1 MVKNKAKIFGI
12 GLAGGVLGALLFV
25 GGISVI
31 DSNLFGNHPT
41 SVKNA
46 GNNTISKSVYKNA
59 SNVTEV
65 VKKVQPAVVSV
76 VNLQSSKA
84 AAADFGSLFGDS
96 ESEKSSD
103 SGELE
108 PISEGSGVI
117 YKKEGDKAYLVTNN
131 HVVDGQQGLEVILSD
146 GTKVT
151 GELVGRDVYSDLAVV
166 QIPADK
172 VTVVAEFAD
181 SSKVRVGEPAIA
193 IGSPL
198 GSKYSNSATEGIVSA
213 VERQVTFNNAQ
224 GEAISMT
231 AIQTDAAINPGNSGG
246 PLLNIEGQVI
256 GINSNKNAGEAI
268 EGMGFANSSNDVVT
282 VVNQL
287 EEKGKVERPGLGIK
301 MADLS
306 KIPKVRIENYL
317 KTPPEVKEGVVI
329 TLVFPATPAEAS
341 GMEKYDVV
349 TKVDEKDVKNSVEL
363 QSALYKHKVGDTIE
377 VTYYHGKKEKT
388 VKVKLTIDKQTAI
401 QKSTNQ

>member
-1 MVKNKAKIFGI
+1 MAQENKKIFLV
-12 GLAGGVLGALLFV
+12 GLAGGLLGALLIV
-25 GGISVI
+25 GGAYVL
-31 DSNLFGNHPT
+31 DDNLLNNQTT

-46 GNNTISKSVYKNA
+46 GNNTVSKNIYKNT

-84 AAADFGSLFGDS
+84 AAADFGSIFG
-96 ESEKSSD
+96 ESEKSE

-108 PISEGSGVI
+108 PVSEGSGVI
-117 YKKEGDKAYLVTNN
+117 YKKEGNKAYLVTNN

-151 GELVGRDVYSDLAVV
+151 GELVGRDVYSDLAVI

-181 SSKVRVGEPAIA
+181 SSKVAVGETAIA
-193 IGSPL
+193 LGSPL

-224 GEAISMT
+224 GETISIT

-256 GINSNKNAGEAI
+256 GINSTKNAGEAI
-268 EGMGFANSSNDVVT
+268 EGMGFANSSNDVVSIL
-282 VVNQL
+282 NQL
-287 EEKGKVERPGLGIK
+287 EEKGKVERPGLGIT

-306 KIPKVRIENYL
+306 KIPKVRIEKYL
-317 KTPPEVKEGVVI
+317 KLPPDVKEGIVI
-329 TLVFPATPAEAS
+329 LTVAPATPAEAA
-341 GMEKYDVV
+341 GLKQYDVV
-349 TKVDEKDVKNSVEL
+349 IELNGKPLKTSVEL

-377 VTYYHGKKEKT
+377 ITYYRGKEKKT
-388 VKVKLTIDKQTAI
+388 TKVKLTLDTQAV

>member
-1 MVKNKAKIFGI
+1 MVQENKKIFLV
-12 GLAGGVLGALLFV
+12 GLAGGVLGALLIV
-25 GGISVI
+25 GGTYVLN
-31 DSNLFGNHPT
+31 DNLLNNQTT

-46 GNNTISKSVYKNA
+46 GNNTVSKNVYKNT

-65 VKKVQPAVVSV
+65 VKKVQPTVVSV

-84 AAADFGSLFGDS
+84 AATDFGSLFDDS

-151 GELVGRDVYSDLAVV
+151 GELVGRDVYSDLAVIR
-166 QIPADK
+166 IPADK

-181 SSKVRVGEPAIA
+181 SSKVAVGEPAIA

-287 EEKGKVERPGLGIK
+287 EEKGKVERPGLGIT
-301 MADLS
+301 MDDLS
-306 KIPKVRIENYL
+306 KIPKVRIEKYL
-317 KTPPEVKEGVVI
+317 KLPSEIKEGIVI
-329 TLVFPATPAEAS
+329 LTVAPATPAEAA
-341 GMEKYDVV
+341 GMKQYDVI
-349 TKVDEKDVKNSVEL
+349 TEVDGKAVKTSVEL

-377 VTYYHGKKEKT
+377 ITYYRKEDKKT
-388 VKVKLTIDKQTAI
+388 TKVKLTIDKQAI
-401 QKSTNQ
+401 TQKSTNQ

>member
-1 MVKNKAKIFGI
+1 MAQESKKIFLVS
-12 GLAGGVLGALLFV
+12 LAGGALSALLIV
-25 GGISVI
+25 GGTYVL
-31 DSNLFGNHPT
+31 DNNLLNNQTT

-46 GNNTISKSVYKNA
+46 GNNTVSKNVYKNT

-146 GTKVT
+146 GEKVT
-151 GELVGRDVYSDLAVV
+151 GTLVGRDVYSDLAVV

-181 SSKVRVGEPAIA
+181 SSKVEVGETAIA
-193 IGSPL
+193 VGSPL
-198 GSKYSNSATEGIVSA
+198 GSKYSNSVTVGVVSA

-224 GEAISMT
+224 GETTSMAT
-231 AIQTDAAINPGNSGG
+231 IQTDAAINPGNSGG
-246 PLLNIEGQVI
+246 PLLNIEGQI
-256 GINSNKNAGEAI
+256 MGINSIKNSGDNV

-287 EEKGKVERPGLGIK
+287 EEKGKVERPGLGIT

-306 KIPKVRIENYL
+306 RIPKVRIEKYL
-317 KTPPEVKEGVVI
+317 KLPSEIKEGIAVLTVA
-329 TLVFPATPAEAS
+329 PATPAEAA
-341 GMEKYDVV
+341 GMKQYDVI
-349 TKVDEKDVKNSVEL
+349 TELDGKAVKTSVEL

-377 VTYYHGKKEKT
+377 ITYYREKDKKT
-388 VKVKLTIDKQTAI
+388 TKVKLTIDTQAI